1 MFASGVEGIYGF
13 ALFTILLIIFQFIP
27 WTYDIWVNGKLEDSI
42 GALQMIVENAPLLIS
57 AFLNIL
63 FVFLD
68 VGLGMVIIK
77 HTSAANRVTTQQIKH
92 FIVWIF
98 FLIYQ
103 GNGNETF
110 KILQLDGFILIVLGA
125 IIYNEIIEIP
135 LFGLDQNTKAAI
147 ERNSIEDK
155 CIDMNN
161 ASELNILEI
170 NSKEN
175 NEKLD
180 YHTFESQ
187 IMSKP
192 NIKDAKNSSN

>member
-1 MFASGVEGIYGF
+1 
-13 ALFTILLIIFQFIP
+13 
-27 WTYDIWVNGKLEDSI
+27 
-42 GALQMIVENAPLLIS
+42 MIVENVPLLIS

-63 FVFLD
+63 FIFLD

-77 HTSAANRVTTQQIKH
+77 HTSTANRVTTQQIKH